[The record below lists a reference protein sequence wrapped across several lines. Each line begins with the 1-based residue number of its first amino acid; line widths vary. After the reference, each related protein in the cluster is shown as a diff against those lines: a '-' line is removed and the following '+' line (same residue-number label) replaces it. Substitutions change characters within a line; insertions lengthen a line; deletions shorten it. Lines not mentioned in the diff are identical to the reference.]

1 MKRITQDEQVRWLL
15 YIDSYVK
22 EKGWP
27 PSIRDIQKHFD
38 ISSVSVVN
46 FRMGKLIEYGYL
58 YREAGMAR
66 AIAITPDGRMFMESA

>member
-1 MKRITQDEQVRWLL
+1 MKRITQDEQVQWLL
-15 YIDSYVK
+15 YIDHHVK
-22 EKGWP
+22 TKGWP

-46 FRMGKLIEYGYL
+46 FRMSKLIESGYL
-58 YREAGMAR
+58 YREAGIAR